1 MKGRFHDYKKLQV
14 WESSISL
21 ATSIFKISATF
32 PSSEIYGITSQI
44 RRCAVSIPSN
54 IAEGAG
60 RNSDKSFSHFLSI
73 AYGSA
78 CELETQLIIAKNLG
92 YLQETNLT
100 ELSEKLGFIQKMIYK
115 LNISLNSN
123 E

>member
-1 MKGRFHDYKKLQV
+1 MKGRYHDYKKLQV
-14 WESSISL
+14 WENAISL
-21 ATSIFKISATF
+21 ATSIFEISASF

-73 AYGSA
+73 EYGSA

-92 YLQETNLT
+92 YLQETYLS